1 VDYKQ
6 ILNRQVIT
14 IKKKSIK
21 TIKHVALYLRVSSDK
36 QAKTGD
42 SLREQLETL
51 QDYVAKRDDL
61 VIHETYIDDG
71 ISGQKLNRD
80 EFTHLMDDVKSGIID
95 IILFTKLD
103 RWFRSLR
110 HYLNTQDTLEKYGVT
125 WTAVSQPF
133 FDTTTAHGRAFV
145 AQSMTWAELEA
156 QNDSER
162 ILAVFDS
169 KVKFGEVISGTAPFG
184 YHIDNKRLVPDE
196 NAKYVVEIFEHYK
209 RTSNLMEVMRHMREE
224 YGIDR
229 TAQTYRRSILK
240 NRKYIGEFRCNT
252 NYCEPIIDRET
263 FDLVQS
269 LLSRNIKANKV
280 NDYLFAGMVRCGDC
294 ESAMAAH
301 QVHGIGHP
309 RLDGSR
315 KKYKRSGYRCKR
327 HFDLKLCENKKIL
340 FESTLEK
347 YLLSH
352 LREDLEAYIGEY
364 EITTAP
370 IISTNAKRKQ
380 LEDKIERL
388 KDLYLNGLI
397 SMDEYKLDRAKLIDQ
412 LNTIPLQDVPKK
424 DLSKVKQLLISDF
437 EDIYATFD
445 FNEKIRF
452 WRSTLKEIRFFSDR
466 SIKPIFM

>member
-1 VDYKQ
+1 M
-6 ILNRQVIT
+6 II
-14 IKKKSIK
+14 IKKKSNK

-51 QDYVAKRDDL
+51 QSYASRHDDM
-61 VIHETYIDDG
+61 VVYDTYIDDG
-71 ISGQKLNRD
+71 ISGQKLARD
-80 EFTHLMDDVKSGIID
+80 EFTRLMDDVKSGNID

-110 HYLNTQDTLEKYGVT
+110 HYLNTQAILEEHGVT

-184 YHIDNKRLVPDE
+184 YRIENKRLVPDE
-196 NAKYVVEIFEHYK
+196 NARYVVEIFERYK
-209 RTSNLMEVMRHMREE
+209 KTSNLIDVMKYMREN

-229 TAQTYRRSILK
+229 TAPTYRRSILK
-240 NRKYIGEFRCNT
+240 NRKYIGEFRGNL

-263 FDLVQS
+263 FDLVQH
-269 LLSRNIKANKV
+269 LLARNIRANKV
-280 NDYLFAGMVRCGDC
+280 NDYIFAGLVRCGDC
-294 ESAMAAH
+294 GSAMAAH

-309 RLDGSR
+309 RIDGSR

-327 HFDLKLCENKKIL
+327 HFDLKLCDNKKIL
-340 FESTLEK
+340 FETTLEK
-347 YLLSH
+347 YAISH
-352 LREDLEAYIGEY
+352 LREEIEGYVGEY
-364 EITTAP
+364 EITSAP

-388 KDLYLNGLI
+388 KDLYLNELI
-397 SMDEYKLDRAKLIDQ
+397 TMDEFKLDRAKLVDQ
-412 LNTIPLQDVPKK
+412 LNAIPKQEDSKK
-424 DLSKVKQLLISDF
+424 DLSKVKELLNSNF
-437 EDIYATFD
+437 EDIYSTFN
-445 FNEKIRF
+445 FQEKIRF
-452 WRSTLKEIRFFSDR
+452 WRSILQEIRFFSDR
-466 SIKPIFM
+466 SIKLIFL

>member
-1 VDYKQ
+1 M
-6 ILNRQVIT
+6 
-14 IKKKSIK
+14 KKKIEK
-21 TIKHVALYLRVSSDK
+21 TLNHVALYLRVSSDK

-51 QDYVAKRDDL
+51 QAYANNHNDM
-61 VIHETYIDDG
+61 VIYDKYIDDG

-80 EFTHLMDDVKSGIID
+80 DFTRLMDDVNNGKVD

-110 HYLNTQDTLEKYGVT
+110 HYLNTQATLEQHGVT

-162 ILAVFDS
+162 ILSVFEN
-169 KVKFGEVISGTAPFG
+169 KVKNSEVISGTAPFG
-184 YHIDNKRLVPDE
+184 YHIENKHLVPDD
-196 NAKYVVEIFEHYK
+196 NAKYVVAAFEHYK
-209 RTSNLMEVMRHMREE
+209 RTSNLIELMKYMREE
-224 YGIDR
+224 FGIDR

-240 NRKYIGEFRCNT
+240 NRKYIGEFRDNT
-252 NYCEPIIDRET
+252 DYCEPIIDRET

-269 LLSRNIKANKV
+269 LLSRNIKANKSH
-280 NDYLFAGMVRCGDC
+280 NYLFSGMVRCGDC

-301 QVHGIGHP
+301 QIHGMGP
-309 RLDGSR
+309 KRLDGSR
-315 KKYKRSGYRCKR
+315 KKYRHSGYRCKR

-340 FESTLEK
+340 FETTLEK
-347 YLLSH
+347 YLVSH
-352 LREDLEAYIGEY
+352 LREEY
-364 EITTAP
+364 ELHINEYETSIAP

-388 KDLYLNGLI
+388 KNLYLNELI
-397 SMDEYKLDRAKLIDQ
+397 TLDEFKLDRAKFLDQ
-412 LNTIPLQDVPKK
+412 ISSIPQNETPSK
-424 DLSKVKQLLISDF
+424 DFTKVKQLLNSNF
-437 EDIYATFD
+437 EEIYHTFD
-445 FNEKIRF
+445 FNERRRF
-452 WRSTLKEIRFFSDR
+452 WRSTLQEVRFFSDR
-466 SIKPIFM
+466 TIKLIFL